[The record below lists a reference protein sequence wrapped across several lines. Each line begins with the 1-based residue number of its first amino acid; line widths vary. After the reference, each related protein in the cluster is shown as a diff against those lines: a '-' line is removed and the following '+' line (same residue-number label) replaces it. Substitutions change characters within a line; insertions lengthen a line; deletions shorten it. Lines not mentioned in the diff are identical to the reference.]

1 MSAYARRPLLAALA
15 SSCIF
20 APSIPLANT
29 LEEVTVQAGRVANSQ
44 AATSLASIATSLA
57 YDPQVEIY
65 SRGLAEGQ
73 ADITVRGSMFESTS
87 VKVGAVV
94 LMDPQTGHYTANL
107 PISPELLTFG
117 GVLTGAQNAVEGF
130 NATVA
135 TLSYNLDIS
144 EAARR
149 VSLSSGSDRFNSQS
163 ALYSQN
169 LDGQYTLAVAAE
181 RSEGDGTI
189 DNGDHHFQRIN
200 LAVQRDS
207 GESQSA
213 LILASQH
220 QFFGW
225 PGAYTG
231 FATLPETDHTDTDL
245 LLFNHQQG
253 DTRVGGYYRRVVD
266 NYDFDRRTYENGVAG
281 AFEHETASY
290 GVAIEGERD
299 IFHYRAQWTG
309 DKLVSST
316 DLTHGNFTSRQ
327 YLTGSLGVRQ
337 QQAFSD
343 GTLQYDI
350 GLSSDISSRDS
361 DTLQPYAYFE
371 WQPASSHWAGFVDYA
386 RTSQLPG
393 YTALQSGTSGLFGGN
408 PELSRERAEHVEL
421 GVKKAY
427 SNGQLEASIFWR
439 GEQNVVD
446 WTYASQSPYARQAN
460 AMDNDVSGAQFQASL
475 QRDALWLRV
484 GVTLLNKDF
493 QYATDLVDASYYALN
508 YAKLRST
515 VAAQWQV
522 SRQVALQLDTEYRK
536 QAPNTLR
543 RSSREAFFARL
554 STVWT
559 PSVQHQFSLLVDNLS
574 DDDFQMYPGT
584 PGMGRSASLSYD
596 YRW

>member
-1 MSAYARRPLLAALA
+1 MSAYARRSLLATLV
-15 SSCIF
+15 SGNFF
-20 APSIPLANT
+20 APSTLLANT

-44 AATSLASIATSLA
+44 AATSLASIATTLA

-94 LMDPQTGHYTANL
+94 MLDPQTGHYTANL

-117 GVLTGAQNAVEGF
+117 GVLTGSQNAVEGF

-135 TLSYNLDIS
+135 TLRYELDLN
-144 EAARR
+144 ETNRR
-149 VSLSSGSDRFNSQS
+149 VSLSAGSDQFNSQS
-163 ALYSQN
+163 ALFSNN
-169 LDGQYTLAVAAE
+169 LGGQYTLAVVAE
-181 RSEGDGTI
+181 RSEGDGSI
-189 DNGDHHFQRIN
+189 DNGDHHFQRLN
-200 LAVQRDS
+200 LALQRNTGD
-207 GESQSA
+207 SQSA

-245 LLFNHQQG
+245 ILFNHQQG
-253 DTRVGGYYRRVVD
+253 ATRAGGYYRRVVD
-266 NYDFDRRTYENGVAG
+266 NYDFDRRTFETGLPG

-290 GVAIEGERD
+290 GLAIEGERD
-299 IFHYRAQWTG
+299 IFHYRMQWTG

-327 YLTGSLGVRQ
+327 YLTGSMGVRQ
-337 QQAFSD
+337 QQDFSD
-343 GTLQYDI
+343 GTLLSSI
-350 GLSSDISSRDS
+350 GLSGDISNRDS

-371 WQPASSHWAGFVDYA
+371 WQRPNGLATFIDYA

-408 PELSRERAEHVEL
+408 PNLSRERAEQVEM

-427 SNGQLEASIFWR
+427 PNGQLEASIFWR
-439 GEQNVVD
+439 GEQDVAD

-460 AMDNDVSGAQFQASL
+460 AMDNDVSGAQFQASF

-484 GVTLLNKDF
+484 GATLLNKDF
-493 QYATDLVDASYYALN
+493 QYANDLVDASYYALN
-508 YAKLRST
+508 YAKLRT
-515 VAAQWQV
+515 TLAAQWQV
-522 SRQVALQLDTEYRK
+522 SHQVAVQLDTEYRK

-543 RSSREAFFARL
+543 RSSREAFFVRL

-559 PSVQHQFSLLVDNLS
+559 PSVQHQISLLVDNLS

-584 PGMGRSASLSYD
+584 PGMGRSASLNYD
-596 YRW
+596 YLW